1 MGDQASIGSLVAFRV
16 IYFFI
21 PLFIGLPLS
30 LVVEAIF
37 RATKSGS
44 RPQSNGDQR
53 TAVPAG

>member
-1 MGDQASIGSLVAFRV
+1 V